1 MLQGPS
7 SLYHRDMALTTIPR
21 VDGYAYHGEEPGAP
35 THSHG
40 WGRAEI
46 DALLRVSRAVG
57 VHPRLSEVLD
67 VIAYEAREVTRA
79 KAASILLANPGEG
92 TLHLGAASG
101 LSKDYERFLRGH
113 FVSYGQST
121 SREATELLRPI
132 VVEDVAND
140 PRVLR
145 PEAEEWK
152 RFALR
157 ENYRAILSL
166 PLLAGSQSGGVL
178 NLYRAEPGPWLGA
191 EVEVAATFAQY
202 AANAIHS
209 AKLME
214 SQRLQLDALGRLV
227 SVLQDQTHEYANRL
241 HALSGLLALDE
252 YTEAKDFLDQLISIH
267 HQNYASVIDRV
278 KPPILAGLLI
288 AQMSVAR
295 QRGVKVRL
303 DQRTRLQSLPPL
315 LGAAEAV
322 TIVANLIENAIEAVA
337 ELDAAHRR
345 ASVRISQ
352 SRSKVVISVRDWGAG
367 LPPGR
372 EREMLSRG
380 RSSKEGHPGIGLA
393 LVSEAVMSA
402 GGTLDVRG
410 MSPGTLFCVTVPWQ
424 PELNA

>member
-1 MLQGPS
+1 MWEGQS
-7 SLYHRDMALTTIPR
+7 SLYHRDMAVTTIPR
-21 VDGYAYHGEEPGAP
+21 VDGYAYGAENQDAS

-57 VHPRLSEVLD
+57 VHQRLSDVLD
-67 VIAYEAREVTRA
+67 VIAEEAREVTRA
-79 KAASILLANPGEG
+79 KAASILLANPGEQ

-113 FVSYGQST
+113 FVSYGKST

-132 VVEDVAND
+132 VVEDVASD
-140 PRVLR
+140 PRVQR
-145 PEAEEWK
+145 PEAREWK

-157 ENYRAILSL
+157 EHYRAILSV
-166 PLLAGSQSGGVL
+166 PLLAGNQSAGVL
-178 NLYRAEPGPWLGA
+178 NLYRAKPGPWLGA

-202 AANAIHS
+202 AASAIHS

-241 HALSGLLALDE
+241 HAFSGLLALDE
-252 YTEAKDFLDQLISIH
+252 YADAKAFLDQLISIH
-267 HQNYASVIDRV
+267 HENYASVIDRV

-295 QRGVKVRL
+295 QRGVEVRL
-303 DQRTRLQSLPPL
+303 DQRTRLHSLPPL
-315 LGAAEAV
+315 LGAAQAV

-337 ELDAAHRR
+337 ELSAGQRR
-345 ASVRISQ
+345 ASVRINQ
-352 SRSKVVISVRDWGAG
+352 NASKVVISVRDWGVG
-367 LPPGR
+367 MPPGR
-372 EREMLSRG
+372 EQDMFSRG
-380 RSSKEGHPGIGLA
+380 SSSKDGHPGIGLA

-402 GGTLDVRG
+402 GGTLEVRG
-410 MSPGTLFCVTVPWQ
+410 MSPGTRFCVTLPWQ
-424 PELNA
+424 PALIN